1 MSHLGTVKQPR
12 SEPMRFGS
20 KRSSP
25 LRGQTPPVSSPASRL
40 CPDEELAHICHPER
54 SEGSSIFRHIR
65 RKISRLRLEMT
76 IATQSGAE
84 ESKERLERLELFEL
98 SERLYC

>member
-1 MSHLGTVKQPR
+1 
-12 SEPMRFGS
+12 MRFGS

-25 LRGQTPPVSSPASRL
+25 LRDQTPPVSSPASRL

-54 SEGSSIFRHIR
+54 SEGSCIFSHIR

-84 ESKERLERLELFEL
+84 E
-98 SERLYC
+98 